1 MGTILMILLAV
12 VVVAF
17 WGIAEQIIAANP
29 IDEYFIVPTPLS
41 RNAMRS
47 ATLRRSSYVIPS
59 LAVAW

>member
-1 MGTILMILLAV
+1 M
-12 VVVAF
+12 
-17 WGIAEQIIAANP
+17 EIIAANP

-47 ATLRRSSYVIPS
+47 ATLRRSSYLIPS